1 MLPGVTLGDVGP
13 KNGANMIDNGWI
25 RIEDVF
31 IPYENLLDKIGGINE

>member
-13 KNGANMIDNGWI
+13 KNGSNMIDNGWI
-25 RIEDVF
+25 RIEDVV